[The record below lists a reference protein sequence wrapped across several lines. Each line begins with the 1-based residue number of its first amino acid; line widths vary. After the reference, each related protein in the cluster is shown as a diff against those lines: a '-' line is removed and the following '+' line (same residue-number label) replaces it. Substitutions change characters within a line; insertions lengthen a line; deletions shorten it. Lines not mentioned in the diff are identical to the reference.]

1 MTDYFKGKDVLIT
14 GGTGLIGLSLLRLL
28 LMTSVR
34 SILVVSLDEYN
45 TNDDRV
51 KFIKKDLR
59 YLENCV
65 SICENKDIVFHL
77 AGIKG
82 SPSMTA
88 LQPASFYVPTLMFS
102 INMMEAARR
111 KNVKQ
116 YLFTSSVGVYSPAE
130 IFYED
135 DVWKTFP
142 SENDKFAGWAKR
154 ICELQSE
161 CYDIEHNWKE
171 ISIVRPANVYGPE
184 DNFDPKSSMV
194 IPSLIKKVFET
205 DKDLEV
211 WGDGSTIRDFIFCD
225 DVARGMIFAIENSI
239 NKPIN
244 LGSGKGYSIR
254 ELVEII
260 IKYSGKNIKIFWD
273 TSKPQGDQKRI
284 LSMERSNSYGF
295 YPEVD
300 LDEGIRLTV
309 NWYNKNHFKLK
320 KKYNSFNEKL

>member
-14 GGTGLIGLSLLRLL
+14 GGTGLIGLSLLKLL
-28 LMTSVR
+28 LLTSVR
-34 SILVVSLDEYN
+34 SVLVVSLDDYHA
-45 TNDDRV
+45 DDNRV

-59 YLENCV
+59 FLENC
-65 SICENKDIVFHL
+65 ITLCEDKDIVFHL

-111 KNVKQ
+111 ANVKQ

-154 ICELQSE
+154 ICELQSD
-161 CYDIEHNWKE
+161 CYSIEHNWKE

-205 DKDLEV
+205 DKVIEV

-225 DVARGMIFAIENSI
+225 DVAI
-239 NKPIN
+239 NN
-244 LGSGKGYSIR
+244 MY
-254 ELVEII
+254 
-260 IKYSGKNIKIFWD
+260 
-273 TSKPQGDQKRI
+273 
-284 LSMERSNSYGF
+284 
-295 YPEVD
+295 
-300 LDEGIRLTV
+300 
-309 NWYNKNHFKLK
+309 
-320 KKYNSFNEKL
+320 